1 MLLLDDDPAFREI
14 IKDFLSENGY
24 AVIAVQNGT
33 DGIKEVLAGDF
44 SLILCDIRM
53 PKLSG
58 PVFFRAVERIRPHL
72 CGRFVFMSG
81 YRGDSETNEFIES
94 VSGFLLRKPFP
105 LSDLLDWIAVTEV
118 CSAHR
123 SIFDG
128 AAADAARLPAGEK
141 ADVTL
146 GRAAPQPT
154 DSELEKKV
162 AAIISRSQA
171 APVPAAPPAVFH
183 SSEPERRPAGGSGVF
198 VYSTIALILA
208 VCAGLG
214 NRYWDARDRVEVVS
228 LKRAEAE
235 AAWTAVALKLQ
246 DARATEVELEKTEQ
260 QLALI
265 SADRAKARWTL
276 ALRSIIP
283 SADAKITILQID
295 ARGSAK
301 DTGACELRIHG
312 TAGGSPPRL
321 TADRF
326 RQSVEEGIKR
336 TTSGRAV
343 ASSFE
348 QLEDTPG
355 QGPEKKQAT
364 FLVLATLGPASKE
377 AR

>member
-1 MLLLDDDPAFREI
+1 MLLDDDPAFREI

-24 AVIAVQNGT
+24 TVIAVQNGT

-128 AAADAARLPAGEK
+128 APATAALSPVNDSVGDSHRGEGAYPA
-141 ADVTL
+141 DI
-146 GRAAPQPT
+146 
-154 DSELEKKV
+154 ELEKKV
-162 AAIISRSQA
+162 AAIIARTQA
-171 APVPAAPPAVFH
+171 APAPAPPPPAFQ
-183 SSEPERRPAGGSGVF
+183 STEPQRRGASGSKAF
-198 VYSTIALILA
+198 VYSTIALVLSLGG
-208 VCAGLG
+208 GLG
-214 NRYWDARDRVEVVS
+214 NRYWDARDRVEAVS
-228 LKRAEAE
+228 AKRAEAE
-235 AAWTAVALKLQ
+235 AAWTAITPKLQ
-246 DARATEVELEKTEQ
+246 DARATQAELEKTEQ

-265 SADRAKARWTL
+265 TEDRAKPHWTS

-283 SADAKITILQID
+283 SADSKISILQID

-301 DTGACELRIHG
+301 DTGACEIRIHG

-326 RQSVEEGIKR
+326 RQSVEDGIKR
-336 TTSGRAV
+336 SASGRQV
-343 ASSFE
+343 NSTFE
-348 QLEDTPG
+348 QLEDTPS
-355 QGPEKKQAT
+355 QSPEKKQAS
-364 FLVLATLGPASKE
+364 FIVLATVGAPNKE
-377 AR
+377 AH